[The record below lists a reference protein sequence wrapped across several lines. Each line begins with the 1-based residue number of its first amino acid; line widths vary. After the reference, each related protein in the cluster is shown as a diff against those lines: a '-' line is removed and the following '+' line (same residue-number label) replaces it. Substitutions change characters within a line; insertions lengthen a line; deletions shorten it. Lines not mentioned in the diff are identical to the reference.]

1 MTDDRM
7 ALVEL
12 IEKRADTDLVR
23 EMLAFAAAR
32 LMDLE
37 VETLTG
43 APAGLRSPERLNH
56 RNGYRERAWDT
67 RAGRIDLAIPKLRK
81 GSYFPAF
88 LEPRRTAEKALT
100 AVIQEAYVHG
110 ISTRAGDDLVKAMGA
125 SGISK
130 SQVSRLCAEIDERV
144 NAFLSRPIEGAWPYL
159 WIDATYL
166 KSRQA
171 GRIVSVPAL
180 IAVGVIADGGREGLG
195 VAPGASEA
203 DPFWTAFLRSL
214 ADRGLRGVKLVI
226 ADDHKGLRAAAT
238 KVFHASHQ
246 RCKVHWMRN
255 ALARVALARVQP
267 TQRPAVVALLKTI
280 FAQDTA
286 EAAHAQWRQVADTL
300 RERFP
305 KLAELMDA
313 SQEDVLMY
321 MAFPREHWAQIAS
334 TNPLERLNREIKRRA
349 DVVGIFPNDPAV
361 IRLVGA
367 LMLEQNDEWAV
378 SRRYMSLESLSALG
392 DDPVLRLSAVAA

>member
-7 ALVEL
+7 ALLEL
-12 IEKRADTDLVR
+12 IEKRADADLVR
-23 EMLAFAAAR
+23 TMLAFAAER
-32 LMDLE
+32 LMTVE
-37 VETLTG
+37 VENLTG
-43 APAGLRSPERLNH
+43 APAGVRSPERLNH

-67 RAGRIDLAIPKLRK
+67 RVGRIDLAIPKLRK
-81 GSYFPAF
+81 GSYLPSF

-110 ISTRAGDDLVKAMGA
+110 ISTRAVDDLVKAMGA

-171 GRIVSVPAL
+171 GRIVSVAVI
-180 IAVGVIADGGREGLG
+180 IAVGVNTDGRREVLG
-195 VAPGASEA
+195 VATGASEA
-203 DPFWTAFLRSL
+203 EPFWTAFLRSL

-246 RCKVHWMRN
+246 RCRVH
-255 ALARVALARVQP
+255 
-267 TQRPAVVALLKTI
+267 
-280 FAQDTA
+280 
-286 EAAHAQWRQVADTL
+286 
-300 RERFP
+300 
-305 KLAELMDA
+305 
-313 SQEDVLMY
+313 
-321 MAFPREHWAQIAS
+321 
-334 TNPLERLNREIKRRA
+334 
-349 DVVGIFPNDPAV
+349 
-361 IRLVGA
+361 
-367 LMLEQNDEWAV
+367 
-378 SRRYMSLESLSALG
+378 
-392 DDPVLRLSAVAA
+392 